1 MKSKNTQL
9 IYFVAVTLLLA
20 LFANVNTK
28 HNEGNY
34 NVVWDNNDNITT
46 EAQDSNA
53 ENVKVIPNKDNR
65 VSKVEVKETA
75 ATTKAVVTNS
85 KVEPVVNNLNNKEK
99 MLSKLVKTDA
109 TVNKVTKAESKPV
122 IKKTEEKLEKR
133 VENTVSK
140 KVQTKPV
147 ISNKDNKDEYDED
160 LYSNKVHKEERLNT
174 NNIAQKKKAVNTNFS
189 KQNNTSDGIKFE
201 SVKYVRQLSPAG
213 KAALEAQESGE

>member
-1 MKSKNTQL
+1 
-9 IYFVAVTLLLA
+9 
-20 LFANVNTK
+20 
-28 HNEGNY
+28 
-34 NVVWDNNDNITT
+34 
-46 EAQDSNA
+46 
-53 ENVKVIPNKDNR
+53 
-65 VSKVEVKETA
+65 
-75 ATTKAVVTNS
+75 
-85 KVEPVVNNLNNKEK
+85 